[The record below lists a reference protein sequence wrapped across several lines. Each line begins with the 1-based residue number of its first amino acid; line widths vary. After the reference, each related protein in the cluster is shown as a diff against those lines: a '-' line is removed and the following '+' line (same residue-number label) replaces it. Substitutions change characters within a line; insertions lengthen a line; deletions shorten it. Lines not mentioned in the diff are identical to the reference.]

1 MDLATVLLLVA
12 SKPRIYSRRG
22 MEEAYQYSTSLALKR
37 HDISTQSTD
46 QNIALTYLQGS
57 LGNVISCNTEEGN
70 GRSGADL
77 NKKRHMQSAH
87 LTIPNIEHF
96 KILRATSQETFG
108 T

>member
-1 MDLATVLLLVA
+1 M
-12 SKPRIYSRRG
+12 
-22 MEEAYQYSTSLALKR
+22 
-37 HDISTQSTD
+37 
-46 QNIALTYLQGS
+46 
-57 LGNVISCNTEEGN
+57 ISCNTEEGN

-96 KILRATSQETFG
+96 KVLRATSQETFG